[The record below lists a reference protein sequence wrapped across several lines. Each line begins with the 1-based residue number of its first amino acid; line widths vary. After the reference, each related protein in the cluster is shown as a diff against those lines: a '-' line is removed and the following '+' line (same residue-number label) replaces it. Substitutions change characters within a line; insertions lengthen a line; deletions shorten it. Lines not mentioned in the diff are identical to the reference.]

1 MASPING
8 DSISNEEL
16 LELHNALLS
25 VLRMIGNRA
34 IQYGLQYHAGVV
46 LNEIIPM
53 VEYLEHE
60 TALERLREIRG
71 RLGMLIGDINRVEF
85 ILHCLGPHHNM
96 RERFPYHN
104 S

>member
-16 LELHNALLS
+16 LELHNALLL
-25 VLRMIGNRA
+25 VLRMIGSRA
-34 IQYGLQYHAGVV
+34 LQYGLQYHASVV
-46 LNEIIPM
+46 FDEIIPM
-53 VEYLEHE
+53 VEYLDHGS
-60 TALERLREIRG
+60 ALERLREIRG
-71 RLGMLIGDINRVEF
+71 GAGMLIDSINRVEF
-85 ILHCLGPHHNM
+85 ILHYLGPHHNM